1 MKKKNRKQK
10 FIVHAT
16 KLRMISFVLV
26 LVILLGVVPPISLA
40 AEEKVIATEQSL
52 SQEETERTYTYTE
65 ITEMRDIFTKHFRR
79 SDGKIV
85 AIVYPEVMHAEKNGE
100 MVDVDNRLSYSKSL
114 GTYRTAN
121 DEFAVSFASAASADS
136 TVGITFEGYTLSWRV
151 DVVRNPLS
159 VADQTMTTK
168 QTALR
173 EVKQER
179 ASLASVAT
187 VESRAFENLDAKT
200 TFVKE
205 EITSSFA
212 STSALH
218 YKNAFT
224 GEGSVDLRYTVSQNR
239 VEEDIVINEKSDI
252 RSYVMQITAPELT
265 AVLCEDDSV
274 SFFNDNGDS
283 IFTIGAPWM
292 YDAADEF
299 SIDIEVSLVQDG
311 DSVTVIYTPNAAW
324 LNAKERVYPVVLDP
338 SVKSR
343 NYTSNYVDAY
353 VYTGSTVDDHVLTL
367 GYTKSGINS
376 DGKEFETYTTFT
388 SFPTLFDSMQ
398 IESATM
404 TYYAAQ
410 NRTGQ
415 RMRILNKQTDS
426 KTGAKM
432 NWSTDIYNFS
442 FTNRPLGV
450 GTIYTPTVTQVT
462 SGVYAYTYDFTLS
475 IEEYENIYGSIG
487 NFFPNYFNGF
497 RVYGTSTTTPSINYY
512 SSENT
517 SASYRPVLEITYS
530 YMPNYPIAEDGV
542 YQIQNKNSGKRL
554 MVSDTAS
561 STNVFQFS
569 TASSSLQAFRFVGAD
584 GIYTIHPYSRSSEAL
599 TWNYSGSSVQNA
611 TNVYLASATT
621 AQADKQEFMIQLVSE
636 LDNGFCYYAI
646 LSRADTSMA
655 LTAYGTGTGSTTGTS
670 TTSSGNVYM
679 SKYTGAN
686 SQLWCLY
693 SGGLPLML
701 GNNIREENGEMYEYD
716 LGVSETWFQPY
727 CYVTEYGDTVSF
739 SSSDSTAIEVAS
751 NGKLT
756 AKNAGYVNL
765 RATVKN
771 SAGTVKN
778 TYSYTVTLKLENGV
792 YYIKNEASGLYLDAT
807 GTSLAEGADV
817 VQSSKIETGDA
828 RFGQLWRI
836 HYLGDNLYSIRSM
849 RKLDMGLKAVNGNV
863 ALYTIGATDT
873 RTGISDTA
881 EWNFKS
887 SNSYGYRIQQSGS
900 PGLTLEQSGDGFSVG
915 TYDEHVREF
924 WRFEKVNVTP
934 GILLYNQPSYV
945 KIGTTH
951 TVIAAV
957 AEETMLYQDVSWTSS
972 NESVAKVSKGT
983 ITAVGAGEAQITVK
997 STTNSTWKKVFTIDV
1012 TYVNE
1017 GTYFLRNPQVSK
1029 VITATGSGL
1038 SAFDNGDNQE
1048 YVFEYYVDGY
1058 FRIKSVYSGLYLT
1071 VEGNSTAKD
1080 AAVIHSA
1087 WDAAT
1092 GQLWKIF
1099 PTANGRYKLSTMA
1112 VEDANISNVL
1122 CATNNS
1128 TIKQDEWLN
1137 NNSYY
1142 DEWEIYENYIS
1153 IVNYYDSSWNTMY
1166 NDYIDDAVSFAA
1178 QIYETMFGIK
1188 IKMDAEPAFYN
1199 NAIADEC
1206 GRHINEPCGEECIA
1220 DTEYRMHKNIHAIS
1234 EQLYDSTREN
1244 NHVYVMW
1251 NDRPFGAYGQWVENN
1266 EFYEYQQ
1273 VLALAVVIEKR
1284 PIIQIMT
1291 MEDGWDFIGATADG
1305 VMSLTQEDIIAFMSI
1320 NLAHELAHCFGLSDV
1335 YGNTHDTVG
1344 TSCVMEYYDA
1354 MSAKAFVSNVRE
1366 TGIGFCDSC
1375 CSKLSSLVVAKLI
1388 EGHS

>member
-1 MKKKNRKQK
+1 MKKKNRERS
-10 FIVHAT
+10 FTAYAA
-16 KLRMISFVLV
+16 KLRLIAFGLV
-26 LVILLGVVPPISLA
+26 LVVLLGIVPPISFA
-40 AEEKVIATEQSL
+40 AEEKISVNDQEFSA
-52 SQEETERTYTYTE
+52 EETEPIYTYTE
-65 ITEMRDIFTKHFRR
+65 ITEMRDSFTKHFRR

-85 AIVYPEVMHAEKNGE
+85 AIVYPEVMHTEKNGE
-100 MVDVDNRLSYSKSL
+100 MVDVDNRLSYSESL
-114 GTYRTAN
+114 GAYHTAN

-136 TVGITFEGYTLSWRV
+136 TVGITFEGYTMSWRV
-151 DVVRNPLS
+151 DVVRNTLS
-159 VADQTMTTK
+159 TGNQTMATK
-168 QTALR
+168 QTTLLST
-173 EVKQER
+173 KQER
-179 ASLASVAT
+179 ASLTSMAT
-187 VESRAFENLDAKT
+187 VESLAFENLDAKT

-212 STSALH
+212 STSELH

-224 GEGSVDLRYTVSQNR
+224 GDADVDLHYTVSQNR

-265 AVLCEDDSV
+265 AVLGEDDSV
-274 SFFNDNGDS
+274 SFFNENGDS
-283 IFTIGAPWM
+283 IFSIGAPWM

-311 DSVTVIYTPNAAW
+311 DSVTVVYTPDSDW
-324 LNAKERVYPVVLDP
+324 LNAKERVYPVVIDP

-353 VYTGSTVDDHVLTL
+353 VYTGSTVDDRILTL

-376 DGKEFETYTTFT
+376 DGKEFETYTTFN
-388 SFPTLFDSMQ
+388 SFPNLFALMQ

-410 NRTGQ
+410 NKTGQ
-415 RMRILNKQTDS
+415 RMRILNRQTDS
-426 KTGAKM
+426 KSGAKM
-432 NWSTDIYNFS
+432 NWATDIYNFS
-442 FTNRPLGV
+442 FTNRPLGM

-462 SGVYAYTYDFTLS
+462 SGVYAYTYDFTPS

-561 STNVFQFS
+561 STNVFQFG

-670 TTSSGNVYM
+670 TTSRGNVYM

-693 SGGLPLML
+693 SGGLPLMI
-701 GNNIREENGEMYEYD
+701 GNDIREENREMYEFD

-739 SSSDSTAIEVAS
+739 SSSDSTAIDVAS
-751 NGKLT
+751 NGKVT
-756 AKNAGYVNL
+756 AKNAGYVTL
-765 RATVKN
+765 KATVKN

-778 TYSYTVTLKLENGV
+778 IYSYTVTLKLENGV
-792 YYIKNEASGLYLDAT
+792 YYIKNEDSGLYLDAT

-849 RKLDMGLKAVNGNV
+849 RKLDMGLYASTDNNV
-863 ALYTIGATDT
+863 KLYTIGPTDT
-873 RTGISDTA
+873 LSDELYDKT
-881 EWNFKS
+881 WSFKS
-887 SNSYGYRIQQSGS
+887 SDTHGYRIQQFGS
-900 PGLTLEQSGDGFSVG
+900 ENLILQQSGDGFGVG
-915 TYDEHVREF
+915 ESNSHAREV
-924 WRFEKVNVTP
+924 WLFEKVNVTP
-934 GILLYNQPSYV
+934 GVLLYDQPSYV

-951 TVIAAV
+951 TVTAAV

-972 NESVAKVSKGT
+972 NESVATVQDGT
-983 ITAVGAGEAQITVK
+983 IIPIGAGEAQITVTSK
-997 STTNSTWKKVFTIDV
+997 TNSTWKKEFTVGV
-1012 TYVNE
+1012 THVDE
-1017 GTYFLRNPQVSK
+1017 GEYFLRNPETKNVLTYGTYG
-1029 VITATGSGL
+1029 TAVML
-1038 SAFDNGDNQE
+1038 RFNGNDSQI
-1048 YVFEYYVDGY
+1048 YIFEYYDDGY
-1058 FRIKSVYSGLYLT
+1058 FRIKSKQSNRYLT
-1071 VEGNSTAKD
+1071 VPGGSTELDKGVTHKEWTTIDSEGQQWMIVPTTD
-1080 AAVIHSA
+1080 
-1087 WDAAT
+1087 
-1092 GQLWKIF
+1092 GQ
-1099 PTANGRYKLSTMA
+1099 YKLYTKAASA
-1112 VEDANISNVL
+1112 LDSIPVL
-1122 CATNNS
+1122 CIKNNE
-1128 TIKQDEWLN
+1128 IVQDEWDAGKYGLK
-1137 NNSYY
+1137 
-1142 DEWEIYENYIS
+1142 DEWSIGQICVAQDIEFEAQSESKWCWAAAALMFAKHYYSSISVTQSEIVEAVKGS
-1153 IVNYYDSSWNTMY
+1153 VVNEAGNASDMRN
-1166 NDYIDDAVSFAA
+1166 AVSFC
-1178 QIYETMFGIK
+1178 INSVDETLNLQE
-1188 IKMDAEPAFYN
+1188 DLNFYN
-1199 NAIADEC
+1199 RIYSEENIIRFLKDGHVLLIGRTWLNEYGHPIGEGHVVLIYGYCSMNGQNFFLIKDPIGQHSILSYTMLCNGLNAESNDQS
-1206 GRHINEPCGEECIA
+1206 
-1220 DTEYRMHKNIHAIS
+1220 DS
-1234 EQLYDSTREN
+1234 EGKLG
-1244 NHVYVMW
+1244 MW
-1251 NDRPFGAYGQWVENN
+1251 N
-1266 EFYEYQQ
+1266 
-1273 VLALAVVIEKR
+1273 
-1284 PIIQIMT
+1284 
-1291 MEDGWDFIGATADG
+1291 AT
-1305 VMSLTQEDIIAFMSI
+1305 I
-1320 NLAHELAHCFGLSDV
+1320 
-1335 YGNTHDTVG
+1335 
-1344 TSCVMEYYDA
+1344 
-1354 MSAKAFVSNVRE
+1354 
-1366 TGIGFCDSC
+1366 
-1375 CSKLSSLVVAKLI
+1375 VAKTSYSNEQI
-1388 EGHS
+1388 QFVEYTP